1 MHATTRDP
9 FADDVEYA
17 AELASINAPEFWA
30 PADDDDTIVDDD
42 VSKLETCLALASL
55 AAQYS
60 RLASLDAQINR
71 TSTRGRKSPWHG
83 VRVSQRNE
91 LARRIRDAQERLE
104 AL

>member
-1 MHATTRDP
+1 MHATTRDS

-17 AELASINAPEFWA
+17 SEYAAFNAPEFWA
-30 PADDDDTIVDDD
+30 SSDDDDTIIDDD

-55 AAQYS
+55 AAMYS
-60 RLASLDAQINR
+60 RLAALDSQISR
-71 TSTRGRKSPWHG
+71 TSIRGRKSPWHR

-104 AL
+104 R